1 MKGLIL
7 KDFYILFGLYSK
19 NLFFVA
25 LLYAAIYLIGGMS
38 FFLFMFIAMSAFYC
52 LTTFTLDDASG
63 WNRYAKTLPVS
74 TQQIIGGKWIVSLAF
89 LAVSTGYTLFFG
101 AIGSVVHQTS
111 YMEVAAGTAAT
122 LAITMLILSILLP
135 TTLKWGVDKARNSFL
150 LLFAAVFGTIFLIG
164 RYWAGP
170 VPQLSISIPLLIG
183 SALVL
188 LLVIMAV
195 SYQICCNI
203 YTKKEF

>member
-25 LLYAAIYLIGGMS
+25 LLYAAIYLIGGMT

-74 TQQIIGGKWIVSLAF
+74 THQIIGGKWIVSLGF
-89 LAVSTGYTLFFG
+89 LAVSTVYTLIFG
-101 AIGSVVHQTS
+101 GIGSFLHHGS
-111 YMEVAAGTAAT
+111 YWEVILGTLAT
-122 LAITMLILSILLP
+122 LAITLLILSILLP

-150 LLFAAVFGTIFLIG
+150 LLFAAVFGIIFLFG
-164 RYWAGP
+164 KYWKGTL
-170 VPQLSISIPLLIG
+170 PQFSVSIPMLVGAALI
-183 SALVL
+183 L
-188 LLVIMAV
+188 LLVMMAV
-195 SYQICCNI
+195 SYQICCSI